1 MRAVRIVAL
10 LALLGLAALG
20 LSRISFDVDVFKM
33 LPANLRQAE
42 GLSIFLKHFA
52 RSDELLV
59 TIESSD
65 AETAARAADELAA
78 VFQNRPDLVA
88 KVTYRP
94 RWETQPEELSELAA
108 YLLLNAPPEKVRA
121 AAERASR
128 ERAPQTLQES
138 LERLAE
144 TVSPTEVVQLSY
156 DPLRFSEALE
166 GLEKTAKGAPGEFA
180 SGDGKFRVIY
190 LDAAPKLNDYRD
202 TIRWVDE
209 VRAVAEG
216 WNSRSGG
223 KGPGESEGGA
233 GRGVTLGITGEP
245 AFMAEISRGMEADM
259 KSSGVVALVIIA
271 AIFWFCYRRFKP
283 LAALVLMLV
292 LIFVLSLAAAGLFL
306 SDLTV
311 MGVGFAAIMI
321 GLSVDY
327 GYLIYQQWT
336 EHGGGTGG
344 LRKRCLPNIFWAA
357 LTTAAA
363 FFMLNAS
370 SLPGLSQLGNLVGF
384 GVVIGAFVMY
394 FFYAPLVA
402 RLKWRPAQPSA
413 LAAAFWSPRALRV
426 GAWFTGGLVMVLIGG
441 LIAADGPTI
450 DDTTKALR
458 PRHSPANEALD
469 RLYARLSDQTNLLS
483 VLITGRDEAQV
494 LERLRKID
502 GALRETGGPDSVY
515 TSPEPIWPDAD
526 RQEVNLETIRPLA
539 DQLGTLHEAFET
551 AGFSEDAF
559 ALTRNAAAQ
568 WSRWSAEA
576 PPIWPSNPSSEWLLR
591 RVASRGADGYVALGI
606 IRPAPDREDAL
617 AAFQKEGVFV
627 VSWKQLG
634 SELKRTVPR
643 EFVWLVGILVAVTLG
658 LLLIGFRKVTDV
670 GLIAGVMALVFL
682 SLAGAMALLGM
693 EWNFFNMAAILLLL
707 GTGVDYPL
715 HMTLALRGNLGDPR
729 EAQITMGRVIFL
741 CAASAAVGFG
751 SISWAS
757 NYGLASLGRT
767 CALGLALDAL
777 IVIYLQPVLWRV
789 FHGRRTGSF

>member
-1 MRAVRIVAL
+1 MRAVRIAALVAL
-10 LALLGLAALG
+10 VGLTALG

-42 GLSIFLKHFA
+42 GLSLFLKHFA
-52 RSDELLV
+52 RTDELLV
-59 TIESSD
+59 TIEAND
-65 AETAARAADELAA
+65 AEQATRAADELAA
-78 VFQNRPDLVA
+78 VFACRPELVA
-88 KVTYRP
+88 RVTYRP

-121 AAERASR
+121 AAERALP
-128 ERAPQTLQES
+128 ERVAQTLQES
-138 LERLAE
+138 LEQLAE
-144 TVSPTEVVQLSY
+144 TVSPVEVVQLSY
-156 DPLRFSEALE
+156 DPLRFSEALD
-166 GLEKTAKGAPGEFA
+166 GLEKTARGAPGEFA
-180 SGDGKFRVIY
+180 SEDGRFRVLY

-209 VRAVAEG
+209 VRAVAED
-216 WNSRSGG
+216 WNQDQR
-223 KGPGESEGGA
+223 
-233 GRGVTLGITGEP
+233 VTLGITGEP

-327 GYLIYQQWT
+327 GYLLYQQWV
-336 EHGGGTGG
+336 EHGGSTKD
-344 LRKRCLPNIFWAA
+344 LRNRCRPNIFWAA

-363 FFMLNAS
+363 FFLLNAS

-394 FFYAPLVA
+394 FLFAPLVA

-413 LAAAFWSPRALRV
+413 LAAAFWSSWALQI
-426 GAWFTGGLVMVLIGG
+426 GAWCTGALVLVLIGG
-441 LIAADGPTI
+441 LIAAGGPTI
-450 DDTTKALR
+450 DDSTKALR
-458 PRHSPANEALD
+458 PRHSPANKALD

-483 VLITGRDEAQV
+483 VLVTGRDEVQV

-502 GALRETGGPDSVY
+502 GALRETGGPDSLY
-515 TSPEPIWPDAD
+515 TSPEPIWPDAA
-526 RQEVNLETIRPLA
+526 RQSRNLETVQPLA
-539 DQLGTLHEAFET
+539 GDLARLREAFET

-559 ALTRNAAAQ
+559 ALTRNAAAL
-568 WSRWSAEA
+568 WSKWLAEA

-591 RVASRGADGYVALGI
+591 RVASRGADGWVALGI
-606 IRPAPDREDAL
+606 LRPAPDREEAL
-617 AAFQKEGVFV
+617 AAFREEGVFV

-634 SELKRTVPR
+634 AELKRTVPR

-658 LLLIGFRKVTDV
+658 LLFFGFRKVSDV
-670 GLIAGVMALVFL
+670 GLMAGVMALVFL
-682 SLAGAMALLGM
+682 SLAGAMAMLGM

-715 HMTLALRGNLGDPR
+715 HMTLALRGKLGDPR

-777 IVIYLQPVLWRV
+777 IVIYLQPVLWRF
-789 FHGRRTGSF
+789 FHGRRTGA